1 MDIQQRTD
9 PVTAESTA
17 EPRTSAVR
25 WDQLARLRDYGI
37 PITVLIVFIFLSF
50 ASPTFLTTRNL
61 LNVLDQSAIV
71 GMVAVGGTLV
81 LIAGG
86 LDLSVGAIFAISGV
100 FAAQMVDVTGVPV
113 AILLGILVGGV
124 LGLVNGTISTIGRVN
139 AIITTLATGIMI
151 RGFAL
156 VLTGGSLVRTTDPSF
171 SALGRGEIFGVKYV
185 VLIFLLVVAVGWFL
199 LSRTAFGR
207 YIYAVGGN
215 PDAAHLSGVRV
226 HRIRTVAFVISGL
239 TASLAG
245 VLVAS
250 RVATGQADAGLGLEI
265 SAIAAIVIGGT
276 SINGGEGAVWRT
288 VFGVLLVTLVGNGF
302 NLLNLNPIWQQ
313 VFMGAVILA
322 AVAIDSWSKKSE
334 GTLR

>member
-9 PVTAESTA
+9 PVTAEGA
-17 EPRTSAVR
+17 VRPRTRAVR
-25 WDQLARLRDYGI
+25 WEQVSRLRDYGI
-37 PITVLIVFIFLSF
+37 PIAVLIVFIYLSF
-50 ASPTFLTTRNL
+50 ASPTFLSTRNL
-61 LNVLDQSAIV
+61 LNVLDQSSIV

-100 FAAQMVDVTGVPV
+100 FAAQMVDVTGVPT
-113 AILLGILVGGV
+113 AILLGVLVGGV
-124 LGLVNGTISTIGRVN
+124 LGLINGTISTVGRVN

-185 VLIFLLVVAVGWFL
+185 VLVFLLVVAVGWFL
-199 LSRTAFGR
+199 LSKTAFGR

-226 HRIRTVAFVISGL
+226 HRIRMVAFVISGL
-239 TASLAG
+239 TASIAG

-322 AVAIDSWSKKSE
+322 AVAIDSWSKKSD
-334 GTLR
+334 GTFR

>member
-1 MDIQQRTD
+1 MQIKQ
-9 PVTAESTA
+9 PETA
-17 EPRTSAVR
+17 VVH
-25 WDQLARLRDYGI
+25 DQAGPPAGKAWRRGLSELRDYGI
-37 PITVLIVFIFLSF
+37 PIAVLIVFVYLSF
-50 ASPTFLTTRNL
+50 ASPSFLTSRNL

-81 LIAGG
+81 LIGGG

-100 FAAQMVDVTGVPV
+100 FAAQMVPEVGIPAAV
-113 AILLGILVGGV
+113 LLGVLLGGL
-124 LGLVNGTISTIGRVN
+124 LGLVNGVISTVGRVN

-156 VLTGGSLVRTTDPSF
+156 VLTGGSLVRVTDENF
-171 SALGRGEIFGVKYV
+171 SDLGRGEVFGLKYV
-185 VLIFLLVVAVGWFL
+185 VLVFLVVIALTWFI
-199 LSRTAFGR
+199 LSKTTFGR

-215 PDAAHLSGVRV
+215 SEAAHLSGVRV
-226 HRIRTVAFVISGL
+226 NGIRIGTFVISGL
-239 TASLAG
+239 TASIAG

-250 RVATGQADAGLGLEI
+250 RVSTGQADAGLGLEI

-302 NLLNLNPIWQQ
+302 NLLNINPIWQQ
-313 VFMGAVILA
+313 VFTGAVILG
-322 AVAIDSWSKKSE
+322 AVALDSWSKK
-334 GTLR
+334 TR